1 MKSVTLDK
9 LQRPLKDLR
18 ISVTD
23 RCNFRCRYCM
33 PEEIFGPD
41 YSFLSNDKILSF
53 DEIERITRIFV
64 SLGVRKLRITGGE
77 PLLRRGL
84 PQLIERLNKIDGVED
99 IGLTTNGSLLK
110 KFAPDLYKAGLSRV
124 TVSLDSLEEERF
136 FYLNGNRSK
145 VQRVLEGIQAAAEVG
160 MKIKI
165 NMVVQKGKNEQD
177 ILQMAQYFKEN
188 KHILRFIEYMDVGNY
203 NGWELKEVVS
213 KQEIVNMIHQ
223 VMPLERIEANYAGEV
238 ATRYRYIGS
247 DEEIGVIS
255 SVTDSFCSSCTRAR
269 ISAEGKLYT
278 CLFASKGN
286 DLRELLRSDYTD
298 EEITDVVRDIWNNR
312 EDRYSDE
319 RLSNS
324 NKKLCLK
331 LKCHISVVNIKLT

>member
-9 LQRPLKDLR
+9 LDRPLKDLR

-33 PEEIFGPD
+33 PEEIFGRD

-77 PLLRRGL
+77 PLLRKDL
-84 PQLIERLNKIDGVED
+84 PKLIQRLNEIDGVED

-110 KFAPDLYKAGLSRV
+110 KFASDLYKAGLSRV
-124 TVSLDSLEEERF
+124 TVSLDSLNEERF
-136 FYLNGNRSK
+136 SYLNGNRSK
-145 VQRVLEGIQAAAEVG
+145 VKTVLAGIQAAAEAG
-160 MKIKI
+160 MKIKM

-177 ILQMAQYFKEN
+177 IVQMAEYFKEN
-188 KHILRFIEYMDVGNY
+188 KHILRFIEYMDVGNF
-203 NGWELKEVVS
+203 NGWELGEVVS
-213 KQEIVNMIHQ
+213 KQEIVEMVHK
-223 VMPLERIEANYAGEV
+223 VMPLERIEANYPGEV
-238 ATRYRYIGS
+238 ATRYRYVGS
-247 DEEIGVIS
+247 EEEIGIIS

-286 DLRELLRSDYTD
+286 DLKELLRSGYTD
-298 EEITDVVRDIWNNR
+298 EEITNGIRDIWNNR
-312 EDRYSDE
+312 SDRYSDE
-319 RLSNS
+319 RLSNT
-324 NKKLCLK
+324 NKKAMPK
-331 LKCHISVVNIKLT
+331 IEMSHIGG

>member
-124 TVSLDSLEEERF
+124 TVSLDSLEEDRF

-213 KQEIVNMIHQ
+213 KQEIVNAIHQ

-247 DEEIGVIS
+247 DEEIGIIS

-286 DLRELLRSDYTD
+286 DLRELLRSEYTD
-298 EEITDVVRDIWNNR
+298 DEITYIVRDIWNNR

-319 RLSNS
+319 RLSHTS
-324 NKKLCLK
+324 NKRAPKIEMS
-331 LKCHISVVNIKLT
+331 HIGG

>member
-84 PQLIERLNKIDGVED
+84 PKLIERLNKIDGVED

-124 TVSLDSLEEERF
+124 TVSLDSLEEDRF

-203 NGWELKEVVS
+203 NGWELGEVIS
-213 KQEIVNMIHQ
+213 KQEIVDTIHQ
-223 VMPLERIEANYAGEV
+223 VMPLERIEANYSGEV

-247 DEEIGVIS
+247 DEEIGIIS

-286 DLRELLRSDYTD
+286 DLRELLRSKHTD
-298 EEITDVVRDIWNNR
+298 EDITDVVRDIWNNR

-319 RLSNS
+319 RLNHT
-324 NKKLCLK
+324 NKKTIPK
-331 LKCHISVVNIKLT
+331 IEMSHIGG

>member
-1 MKSVTLDK
+1 MKFVTLDK

-213 KQEIVNMIHQ
+213 KQEIVDMIHQ

-278 CLFASKGN
+278 CLFASKGS
-286 DLRELLRSDYTD
+286 DLRELLRSEYTD
-298 EEITDVVRDIWNNR
+298 EEITDAVRDIWNNR

-324 NKKLCLK
+324 NKKAMPK
-331 LKCHISVVNIKLT
+331 IEMSHIGG

>member
-84 PQLIERLNKIDGVED
+84 PKLIERLNKIDGVED

-145 VQRVLEGIQAAAEVG
+145 VQRVLEGIQAEAEVG

-203 NGWELKEVVS
+203 NGWDLKEVVS
-213 KQEIVNMIHQ
+213 KQEIVDTIHQ
-223 VMPLERIEANYAGEV
+223 VMPLERIEANYSGEV

-247 DEEIGVIS
+247 DEEIGIIS

-286 DLRELLRSDYTD
+286 DLRELLRSEHTD
-298 EEITDVVRDIWNNR
+298 EDITDVVRDIWNNR

-319 RLSNS
+319 RLNHT
-324 NKKLCLK
+324 NKKTIPK
-331 LKCHISVVNIKLT
+331 IEMSHIGG

>member
-84 PQLIERLNKIDGVED
+84 PQLIERLNKIEGVED

-124 TVSLDSLEEERF
+124 TVSLDSLEEDRF

-177 ILQMAQYFKEN
+177 ILQMAQYFKGN

-203 NGWELKEVVS
+203 NGWELKGVVS
-213 KQEIVNMIHQ
+213 KQEIVDAIHQ
-223 VMPLERIEANYAGEV
+223 VMPLERIEANYVGEV

-247 DEEIGVIS
+247 DEEIGIIS

-286 DLRELLRSDYTD
+286 DLRELLRFGYTD
-298 EEITDVVRDIWNNR
+298 EEIIDIVRDIWNNR

-319 RLSNS
+319 RLSHTS
-324 NKKLCLK
+324 KKRSPK
-331 LKCHISVVNIKLT
+331 IEMSHIGG

>member
-1 MKSVTLDK
+1 MKSITLDK
-9 LQRPLKDLR
+9 LHRPLKDLR

-84 PQLIERLNKIDGVED
+84 PELIERLNKIDGVED

-110 KFAPDLYKAGLSRV
+110 KFATDLYKAGLSRV

-203 NGWELKEVVS
+203 NGWELGKVIS
-213 KQEIVNMIHQ
+213 KQEIVNTIRE
-223 VMPLERIEANYAGEV
+223 VMPLERIEANYPGEV

-247 DEEIGVIS
+247 DEEIGIIS

-286 DLRELLRSDYTD
+286 DLRALLRSGDTD
-298 EEITDVVRDIWNNR
+298 EEITAVIHDIWNNR
-312 EDRYSDE
+312 ENRYSDE
-319 RLSNS
+319 RLSHT
-324 NKKLCLK
+324 NKKTMPK
-331 LKCHISVVNIKLT
+331 IEMSHIGG

>member
-1 MKSVTLDK
+1 MNMKSVTLDK

-110 KFAPDLYKAGLSRV
+110 KFAPDLYKAGLSRL

-213 KQEIVNMIHQ
+213 KQEIVDMIHQ

-324 NKKLCLK
+324 NKKAMPK
-331 LKCHISVVNIKLT
+331 IEMSHIGG

>member
-84 PQLIERLNKIDGVED
+84 PKLIERLNKIDGVED

-124 TVSLDSLEEERF
+124 TVSLDSLEEDRF

-203 NGWELKEVVS
+203 NGWELGEVIS
-213 KQEIVNMIHQ
+213 KQEIVDTIHQ
-223 VMPLERIEANYAGEV
+223 VMPLERIEANYSGEV

-247 DEEIGVIS
+247 DEEIGIIS

-286 DLRELLRSDYTD
+286 DLRELLRSEHTD
-298 EEITDVVRDIWNNR
+298 EDITDVVRDIWNNR

-319 RLSNS
+319 RLNHI
-324 NKKLCLK
+324 NKKAIPK
-331 LKCHISVVNIKLT
+331 IEMSHIGG

>member
-1 MKSVTLDK
+1 
-9 LQRPLKDLR
+9 
-18 ISVTD
+18 
-23 RCNFRCRYCM
+23 M

-213 KQEIVNMIHQ
+213 KQEIVDMIHQ

-298 EEITDVVRDIWNNR
+298 EEITDAVRDIWNNR

-324 NKKLCLK
+324 NKKAMPK
-331 LKCHISVVNIKLT
+331 IEMSHIGG

>member
-84 PQLIERLNKIDGVED
+84 PQFIERLNKIDGVED

-324 NKKLCLK
+324 NKKAMPK
-331 LKCHISVVNIKLT
+331 IEMSHIGG

>member
-9 LQRPLKDLR
+9 LDRPLRDLR

-33 PEEIFGPD
+33 PEEIFGRD

-77 PLLRRGL
+77 PLLRRNL
-84 PQLIERLNKIDGVED
+84 PELIQRLNKIDGVED

-124 TVSLDSLEEERF
+124 TVSLDSLDEERF
-136 FYLNGNRSK
+136 SYLNGNRSK
-145 VQRVLEGIQAAAEVG
+145 VKTVLAGIQVAAEVG
-160 MKIKI
+160 MKIKM
-165 NMVVQKGKNEQD
+165 NMVVQKGRNEQD
-177 ILQMAQYFKEN
+177 IVQMAEYFKEN

-203 NGWELKEVVS
+203 NGWELGEVVS
-213 KQEIVNMIHQ
+213 KQEILKMIHK
-223 VMPLERIEANYAGEV
+223 VMPLEKIEANYPGEV

-247 DEEIGVIS
+247 DEEIGIIS

-286 DLRELLRSDYTD
+286 DLKELLRSGYTD
-298 EEITDVVRDIWNNR
+298 EEITHVIRGIWNNR
-312 EDRYSDE
+312 SDRYSEE
-319 RLSNS
+319 RLSNT
-324 NKKLCLK
+324 NKKALPK
-331 LKCHISVVNIKLT
+331 IEMSHIGG

>member
-53 DEIERITRIFV
+53 DEIERITHIFV

-110 KFAPDLYKAGLSRV
+110 KFASDLYKAGLSRV

-213 KQEIVNMIHQ
+213 KQEIVDMIHQ

-286 DLRELLRSDYTD
+286 DLRDLLRSDYTD

-324 NKKLCLK
+324 NKKAMPK
-331 LKCHISVVNIKLT
+331 IEMSHIGG

>member
-213 KQEIVNMIHQ
+213 KQEIVDMIHQ
-223 VMPLERIEANYAGEV
+223 IMPLERIEANYAGEV

-298 EEITDVVRDIWNNR
+298 EEIKDVVRDIWNNR

-324 NKKLCLK
+324 NKKAMPK
-331 LKCHISVVNIKLT
+331 IEMSHIGG

>member
-1 MKSVTLDK
+1 MKMKSVTLDK

-84 PQLIERLNKIDGVED
+84 PKLIERLNKIDGVED

-177 ILQMAQYFKEN
+177 ILQMAQYFKQN

-203 NGWELKEVVS
+203 NGWDLKEVVS
-213 KQEIVNMIHQ
+213 KQEIVDTIHQ
-223 VMPLERIEANYAGEV
+223 VMPLERIEANYSGEV

-247 DEEIGVIS
+247 DEEIGIIS

-286 DLRELLRSDYTD
+286 DLRELLRSEHTD
-298 EEITDVVRDIWNNR
+298 EDITDVVRDIWNNR

-319 RLSNS
+319 RLNHT
-324 NKKLCLK
+324 NKKTIPK
-331 LKCHISVVNIKLT
+331 IEMSHIGG

>member
-9 LQRPLKDLR
+9 LHRPLRDLR

-77 PLLRRGL
+77 PLLRKNL
-84 PQLIERLNKIDGVED
+84 PELIERLNKIGGVED
-99 IGLTTNGSLLK
+99 ISLTTNGSLLK
-110 KFAPDLYKAGLSRV
+110 KFAADLYKAGLSRV

-136 FYLNGNRSK
+136 AYLNGNRSK
-145 VQRVLEGIQAAAEVG
+145 VKTVLGGIQAAAEVG

-177 ILQMAQYFKEN
+177 IIQMAQYFKEN
-188 KHILRFIEYMDVGNY
+188 KHILRFIEYMDVGNF
-203 NGWELKEVVS
+203 NGWKLDEVIS
-213 KQEIVNMIHQ
+213 KQEILETIHK
-223 VMPLERIEANYAGEV
+223 VMPLEQIEANYPGEV
-238 ATRYRYIGS
+238 ATRYRYIDN
-247 DEEIGVIS
+247 DEEIGIIS

-278 CLFASKGN
+278 CLFASKGK
-286 DLRELLRSDYTD
+286 DLRELLRSGQTD
-298 EEITDVVRDIWNNR
+298 EGITDVIRDIWNNR
-312 EDRYSDE
+312 SNRYSDE
-319 RLSNS
+319 RLRNT
-324 NKKLCLK
+324 NKKTLPK
-331 LKCHISVVNIKLT
+331 IEMSHIGG

>member
-1 MKSVTLDK
+1 MNMKSVTLDK

-124 TVSLDSLEEERF
+124 TVSLDSLEEDRF

-213 KQEIVNMIHQ
+213 KQEIVDAIHQ

-247 DEEIGVIS
+247 DEEIGIIS

-286 DLRELLRSDYTD
+286 DLRELLRSGYTE
-298 EEITDVVRDIWNNR
+298 EEITDIVRDIWNNR

-319 RLSNS
+319 RLNNTSEKRAPKIEMS
-324 NKKLCLK
+324 
-331 LKCHISVVNIKLT
+331 HIGG

>member
-84 PQLIERLNKIDGVED
+84 PKLIERLNKIDGVED

-213 KQEIVNMIHQ
+213 KQEIVDTIHQ
-223 VMPLERIEANYAGEV
+223 VMPLERIEANYSGEV

-247 DEEIGVIS
+247 DEEIGIIS

-286 DLRELLRSDYTD
+286 DLRELLRSEHTD
-298 EEITDVVRDIWNNR
+298 EDIKDLVRDIWNNR

-319 RLSNS
+319 RLNHT
-324 NKKLCLK
+324 NKKAIPK
-331 LKCHISVVNIKLT
+331 IEMSHIGG

>member
-77 PLLRRGL
+77 PLLRKGL
-84 PQLIERLNKIDGVED
+84 PELIERLNKIDGVED

-177 ILQMAQYFKEN
+177 VLQMAQYFKEN

-213 KQEIVNMIHQ
+213 KQEIVDAIHQ
-223 VMPLERIEANYAGEV
+223 VMPLERIEANYTGEV
-238 ATRYRYIGS
+238 ATRYRYVGS
-247 DEEIGVIS
+247 DEEIGIIS

-286 DLRELLRSDYTD
+286 DLRELLRSEYTD

-319 RLSNS
+319 RLSNTS
-324 NKKLCLK
+324 KKRVPK
-331 LKCHISVVNIKLT
+331 IEMSHIGG

>member
-1 MKSVTLDK
+1 MKSITLDK
-9 LQRPLKDLR
+9 LHRPLKDLR

-84 PQLIERLNKIDGVED
+84 PELIERLNKIDGVED

-110 KFAPDLYKAGLSRV
+110 KFATDLYKAGLSRV

-203 NGWELKEVVS
+203 NGWELGEVIS
-213 KQEIVNMIHQ
+213 KQEIVNTIRE
-223 VMPLERIEANYAGEV
+223 VMPLERIEANYPGEV

-247 DEEIGVIS
+247 DEEIGIIS

-286 DLRELLRSDYTD
+286 DLRALLRSGDTD
-298 EEITDVVRDIWNNR
+298 EEITAVIHDIWNNR

-319 RLSNS
+319 RLSHT
-324 NKKLCLK
+324 NKKTMPK
-331 LKCHISVVNIKLT
+331 IEMSHIGG

>member
-84 PQLIERLNKIDGVED
+84 PKLIERLHKIDGVED

-203 NGWELKEVVS
+203 NGWDLKEVVS
-213 KQEIVNMIHQ
+213 KQEIVDTIHQ
-223 VMPLERIEANYAGEV
+223 VMPLERIEANYSGEV

-247 DEEIGVIS
+247 DEEIGIIS

-269 ISAEGKLYT
+269 ISAEGKSYT

-286 DLRELLRSDYTD
+286 DLRELLRSEHTD
-298 EEITDVVRDIWNNR
+298 EDITDVVRDIWNNR

-319 RLSNS
+319 RLNHK
-324 NKKLCLK
+324 NKNTIPKIEMS
-331 LKCHISVVNIKLT
+331 HIGG

>member
-84 PQLIERLNKIDGVED
+84 PKLIERLNKIDGVED

-177 ILQMAQYFKEN
+177 ILQMAQYFKGN

-203 NGWELKEVVS
+203 NGWDLKEVVS
-213 KQEIVNMIHQ
+213 KQEIVDTIHQ
-223 VMPLERIEANYAGEV
+223 VMPLERIEANYSGEV

-247 DEEIGVIS
+247 DEEIGIIS

-286 DLRELLRSDYTD
+286 DLRELLRSEHTD
-298 EEITDVVRDIWNNR
+298 EDITDVVRDIWNNR

-319 RLSNS
+319 RLNHT
-324 NKKLCLK
+324 NKKTIPK
-331 LKCHISVVNIKLT
+331 IEMSHIGG

>member
-203 NGWELKEVVS
+203 NGWDLKEVVS
-213 KQEIVNMIHQ
+213 KQEIVDTIHQ
-223 VMPLERIEANYAGEV
+223 VMPLERIEANYTGEV
-238 ATRYRYIGS
+238 AIRYRYIGS
-247 DEEIGVIS
+247 DEEIGIIS

-278 CLFASKGN
+278 CLFASIGN
-286 DLRELLRSDYTD
+286 DLRELLRSEYTD
-298 EEITDVVRDIWNNR
+298 EEITDVVRDIWNKR

-319 RLSNS
+319 RLSHTS
-324 NKKLCLK
+324 KRRAPKIEMS
-331 LKCHISVVNIKLT
+331 HIGG

>member
-9 LQRPLKDLR
+9 LDRPLKDLR

-33 PEEIFGPD
+33 PEEIFGRD

-77 PLLRRGL
+77 PLLRKDL
-84 PQLIERLNKIDGVED
+84 PELIQRLNEIDGVED

-124 TVSLDSLEEERF
+124 TVSLDSLNEERF
-136 FYLNGNRSK
+136 SYLNGNRSK
-145 VQRVLEGIQAAAEVG
+145 VKTVLAGIWYAAEAG
-160 MKIKI
+160 MKIKM

-177 ILQMAQYFKEN
+177 IVQMAEYFKEN
-188 KHILRFIEYMDVGNY
+188 KHILRFIEYMDVGNF
-203 NGWELKEVVS
+203 NGWELGEVVS
-213 KQEIVNMIHQ
+213 KQEIVEMIHK
-223 VMPLERIEANYAGEV
+223 VMPLERIEANYLGEV

-247 DEEIGVIS
+247 DEEIGIIS

-286 DLRELLRSDYTD
+286 DLKELLRTGYTD
-298 EEITDVVRDIWNNR
+298 EEITNVIRDIWNNR
-312 EDRYSDE
+312 SDRYSDE
-319 RLSNS
+319 RLSDT
-324 NKKLCLK
+324 NKKIMPK
-331 LKCHISVVNIKLT
+331 IEMSHIGG

>member
-33 PEEIFGPD
+33 PEEIFYPD

-84 PQLIERLNKIDGVED
+84 PKLIERLHKIDGVED

-203 NGWELKEVVS
+203 NGWDLKEVVS
-213 KQEIVNMIHQ
+213 KQEIVDTIHQ
-223 VMPLERIEANYAGEV
+223 VMPLERIEANYSGEV

-247 DEEIGVIS
+247 DEEIGIIS
-255 SVTDSFCSSCTRAR
+255 SVTDSFCLSCTRAR

-286 DLRELLRSDYTD
+286 DLRELLRSEHTD
-298 EEITDVVRDIWNNR
+298 EDITDVVRDIWNNR

-319 RLSNS
+319 RLNHK
-324 NKKLCLK
+324 NKNTIPKIEMS
-331 LKCHISVVNIKLT
+331 HIGG

>member
-9 LQRPLKDLR
+9 LHRPLKDLR

-33 PEEIFGPD
+33 PEEIFGRD

-53 DEIERITRIFV
+53 DEIERVTRIFV

-77 PLLRRGL
+77 PLLRKNL
-84 PQLIERLNKIDGVED
+84 PELIERLNKIDGVED

-124 TVSLDSLEEERF
+124 TVSLDSLDEGRF
-136 FYLNGNRSK
+136 AYLNGNRSK
-145 VQRVLEGIQAAAEVG
+145 VKTVLAGIQAAAEVG
-160 MKIKI
+160 MKIKM

-177 ILQMAQYFKEN
+177 IVQMAQYFKEN
-188 KHILRFIEYMDVGNY
+188 KHILRFIEYMDVGNF
-203 NGWELKEVVS
+203 NGWELGEVVS
-213 KQEIVNMIHQ
+213 KQEILEMIHQ
-223 VMPLERIEANYAGEV
+223 VMPLERMEANYPGEV

-247 DEEIGVIS
+247 DEEIGIIS

-286 DLRELLRSDYTD
+286 DLRELLRSGYTD
-298 EEITDVVRDIWNNR
+298 EEITDVIRHVWNTR
-312 EDRYSDE
+312 SDRYSDE
-319 RLSNS
+319 RLSNA
-324 NKKLCLK
+324 NKKTLPK
-331 LKCHISVVNIKLT
+331 IEMSHIGG

>member
-84 PQLIERLNKIDGVED
+84 PKLIERLNKIDGVED

-110 KFAPDLYKAGLSRV
+110 KFAPDLYKVGLSRV
-124 TVSLDSLEEERF
+124 TVSLDSLEEDRF

-203 NGWELKEVVS
+203 NGWELGEVIS
-213 KQEIVNMIHQ
+213 KQEIVDTIHQ
-223 VMPLERIEANYAGEV
+223 VMPLERIEANYSGEV

-247 DEEIGVIS
+247 DEEIGIIS

-286 DLRELLRSDYTD
+286 DLRELLRSEHTD
-298 EEITDVVRDIWNNR
+298 EDITDVVRDIWNNR

-319 RLSNS
+319 RLNHT
-324 NKKLCLK
+324 NKKAIPK
-331 LKCHISVVNIKLT
+331 IEMSHIGG

>member
-1 MKSVTLDK
+1 MKSATLDK

-203 NGWELKEVVS
+203 NGWDLKEVVS
-213 KQEIVNMIHQ
+213 KQEIVDTIHQ
-223 VMPLERIEANYAGEV
+223 VMPLERIEANYSGEV

-247 DEEIGVIS
+247 DEEIGIIS

-286 DLRELLRSDYTD
+286 DLRELLRFEHTD
-298 EEITDVVRDIWNNR
+298 EDITDVVRDIWNNR

-319 RLSNS
+319 RLNHT
-324 NKKLCLK
+324 NKKTIPK
-331 LKCHISVVNIKLT
+331 IEMSHIGG

>member
-84 PQLIERLNKIDGVED
+84 PKLIERLNKIDGVED

-124 TVSLDSLEEERF
+124 TVSLEEERF

-203 NGWELKEVVS
+203 NGWDLKEVVS
-213 KQEIVNMIHQ
+213 KQEIVDTIHQ
-223 VMPLERIEANYAGEV
+223 VMPLERIEANYSGEV

-247 DEEIGVIS
+247 DEEIGIIS

-286 DLRELLRSDYTD
+286 DLRELLRSEHTD
-298 EEITDVVRDIWNNR
+298 EDITDVVRDIWNNR

-319 RLSNS
+319 RLNHT
-324 NKKLCLK
+324 NKKTIPK
-331 LKCHISVVNIKLT
+331 IEMSHIGG

>member
-124 TVSLDSLEEERF
+124 TISLDSLEEERF

-213 KQEIVNMIHQ
+213 KQEIVSAIHQ

-247 DEEIGVIS
+247 DEEIGIIS

-286 DLRELLRSDYTD
+286 DLRELLRSGYTD
-298 EEITDVVRDIWNNR
+298 DEIIYIVRDIWNNR

-319 RLSNS
+319 RLSHTS
-324 NKKLCLK
+324 KKRAPK
-331 LKCHISVVNIKLT
+331 IEMSHIGG

>member
-1 MKSVTLDK
+1 MKSITLDK
-9 LQRPLKDLR
+9 LHRPLKDLR

-84 PQLIERLNKIDGVED
+84 PELIERLNKIDGVED

-203 NGWELKEVVS
+203 NGWELGEVIS
-213 KQEIVNMIHQ
+213 KQEIVNTIRE
-223 VMPLERIEANYAGEV
+223 VMPLEQIEANYPGEV

-247 DEEIGVIS
+247 DEEIGIIS

-286 DLRELLRSDYTD
+286 DLRALLRSGDTD
-298 EEITDVVRDIWNNR
+298 EEIKAVIHDIWNNR
-312 EDRYSDE
+312 ENRYSDE
-319 RLSNS
+319 RLSHT
-324 NKKLCLK
+324 NKKTMPK
-331 LKCHISVVNIKLT
+331 IEMSHIGG

>member
-203 NGWELKEVVS
+203 NGWDLKEVVS
-213 KQEIVNMIHQ
+213 KQEIVDTIHQ

-247 DEEIGVIS
+247 DEEIGIIS

-286 DLRELLRSDYTD
+286 DLRELLRSDCTD

-324 NKKLCLK
+324 NKKAMPK
-331 LKCHISVVNIKLT
+331 IEMSHIGG

>member
-9 LQRPLKDLR
+9 LHRPLRDLR

-41 YSFLSNDKILSF
+41 YSFLSNDKVLSF
-53 DEIERITRIFV
+53 DEIERVARIFV

-77 PLLRRGL
+77 PLLRKNL
-84 PQLIERLNKIDGVED
+84 PELIERLNKIDGVED

-110 KFAPDLYKAGLSRV
+110 KFASDLYKAGLSRV

-136 FYLNGNRSK
+136 AYLNGNRSK
-145 VQRVLEGIQAAAEVG
+145 VKTVLGGIQAAAEVG
-160 MKIKI
+160 MEIKV

-177 ILQMAQYFKEN
+177 IVQMAQYFKEN
-188 KHILRFIEYMDVGNY
+188 KHILRFIEYMDVGNF
-203 NGWELKEVVS
+203 NGWELGEVIS
-213 KQEIVNMIHQ
+213 KQEILEMINK
-223 VMPLERIEANYAGEV
+223 VMPLERIEANYPGEV
-238 ATRYRYIGS
+238 VTRYRYIDS
-247 DEEIGVIS
+247 DEEIGIIS

-286 DLRELLRSDYTD
+286 DLRELLRSGYTD
-298 EEITDVVRDIWNNR
+298 EEITDVIRDIWNNR
-312 EDRYSDE
+312 SDRYSDE
-319 RLSNS
+319 RLSNT
-324 NKKLCLK
+324 NKKTVPK
-331 LKCHISVVNIKLT
+331 IEMSHIGG